1 MTTIAGR
8 TVVVT
13 GGAAGIGRL
22 VALKMVARG
31 ATAVLWDLDEERLRH
46 TVAELEGATAGSAA
60 AHGVVCDVADRAA
73 VERAATRTAGLAGPV
88 DILVNNAGVV
98 SGKYLVDLAPEEI
111 ERTFAVNT
119 LSLFW
124 VTKAFLPQMIARGS
138 GHVVTVASAAGLIG
152 SPKETDYAAS
162 KFAAFGFDEA
172 LRQELRRS
180 APGVLTTIVCPYYID
195 TGMFAG
201 VKTRFPLLLPILKE
215 DRVAAKIVRAVQL
228 NRRRLFMPPM
238 VYTTPPMRLLPV
250 PLFDLVSDLF
260 GVNACMDDFVGRAGS
275 GPAGPKPEAPVGEAS

>member
-1 MTTIAGR
+1 MTTISGK

-22 VALKMVARG
+22 VALKMAARG
-31 ATAVLWDLDEERLRH
+31 ATAVLWDVDEARLERA
-46 TVAELEGATAGSAA
+46 TEEVSEAAEAAT
-60 AHGVVCDVADRAA
+60 AHGVVCDVSDREAVAGAA
-73 VERAATRTAGLAGPV
+73 ARTAELAGPV

-98 SGKYLVDLAPEEI
+98 SGKFFVDLTPADI
-111 ERTFAVNT
+111 ERTFAVNA

-124 VTKAFLPQMIARGS
+124 VTGAFLPQMIARGS
-138 GHVVTVASAAGLIG
+138 GHIVTVASAAGLIG
-152 SPKETDYAAS
+152 TPKETDYAAS

-180 APGVLTTIVCPYYID
+180 APGVLTTVVCPYYVD

-215 DRVAAKIVRAVQL
+215 DRVATKIVRAVQL

-238 VYTTPPMRLLPV
+238 VYTTPPLRLLPV

-260 GVNACMDDFVGRAGS
+260 GVNACMDDFVGRAGTTPDGREES
-275 GPAGPKPEAPVGEAS
+275 R

>member
-1 MTTIAGR
+1 MTTISGK

-22 VALKMVARG
+22 VALKMAARG
-31 ATAVLWDLDEERLRH
+31 ATAVLWDVDEARLERTTKEVSEAAVR
-46 TVAELEGATAGSAA
+46 AT
-60 AHGVVCDVADRAA
+60 AHGVVCDVSDREAVAGAA
-73 VERAATRTAGLAGPV
+73 ARTAELAGPA

-98 SGKYLVDLAPEEI
+98 SGKFFVELTPADI
-111 ERTFAVNT
+111 ERTFAVNV

-124 VTKAFLPQMIARGS
+124 VTGAFLPQMIARGS
-138 GHVVTVASAAGLIG
+138 GHIVTVASAAGLIG
-152 SPKETDYAAS
+152 TPKETDYAAS

-180 APGVLTTIVCPYYID
+180 SPGVLTTVVCPYYID

-215 DRVAAKIVRAVQL
+215 DRVATKIVRAVQL

-238 VYTTPPMRLLPV
+238 VYTTPPLRLLPV

-260 GVNACMDDFVGRAGS
+260 GVNACMDDFVGRAGATPDGRKES
-275 GPAGPKPEAPVGEAS
+275 R